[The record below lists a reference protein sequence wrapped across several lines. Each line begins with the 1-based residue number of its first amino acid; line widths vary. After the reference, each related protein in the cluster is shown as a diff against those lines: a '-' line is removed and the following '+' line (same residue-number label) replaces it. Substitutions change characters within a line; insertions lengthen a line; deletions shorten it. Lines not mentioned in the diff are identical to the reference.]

1 MTTLAAP
8 PAADPVVRGGLHE
21 RTGLARVFVIDD
33 DEVML
38 LACRR
43 ILEKEGY
50 EVETF
55 ASALAGI
62 DRVAERRPE
71 LVLVDL
77 KMPEISGME
86 VIQRIRTIDP
96 GIVLAVVTGYA
107 TIGTAVEAM
116 STGAHDFLPK
126 PFTPDELRLV
136 VKRAAERR
144 RLMQESERHR
154 REREAAERRIVTFVS
169 HQLKSPVAA
178 AKQCLD
184 VLVFTSRADLPP
196 NALEWI
202 GRAQT
207 RLHEM
212 VTMIDDWLTFARLD
226 RPTMCAVDA
235 TADLC
240 GIVADVVQAA
250 SAQADAAGVSVACEL
265 PSDEPSVRGDRA
277 SVAML
282 VSNLLAN
289 AIKYNRPSGR
299 VTIRVSCDSSSAA
312 LEVSDTGI
320 GVEAESLPHLFEE
333 FYRGSD
339 AKSRGVPGSGLGL
352 AICRRII
359 SELGGAIDVASTP
372 GLGTTFTAR
381 LPLAGSRA

>member
-1 MTTLAAP
+1 MITLTTPPSDDRAAP
-8 PAADPVVRGGLHE
+8 AAARQPAGL
-21 RTGLARVFVIDD
+21 TRVFVIDD

-38 LACRR
+38 LSCRR

-62 DRVAERRPE
+62 DRIAAQRPE

-77 KMPEISGME
+77 KMPEISGLE
-86 VIQRIRTIDP
+86 AIQRIRAIDP

-107 TIGTAVEAM
+107 TIATAVEAM

-136 VKRAAERR
+136 VKRAAEHR
-144 RLMQESERHR
+144 RLTQESERHR
-154 REREAAERRIVTFVS
+154 HEREAAERRIVTFVS

-184 VLVFTSRADLPP
+184 VLVFTSRADVPP
-196 NALEWI
+196 VALEWI
-202 GRAQT
+202 GRAQS
-207 RLHEM
+207 RLQEM

-235 TADLC
+235 SADLC
-240 GIVADVVQAA
+240 AIVAGATAA
-250 SAQADAAGVSVACEL
+250 AAAQADAAGVTVACEL
-265 PSDEPSVRGDRA
+265 PAEATSVRGDGA

-282 VSNLLAN
+282 VSNLVTN
-289 AIKYNRPSGR
+289 AIKYNRSWGR
-299 VTIRVSCDSSSAA
+299 VTIRVSRDSSSAT
-312 LEVSDTGI
+312 LEVRDTGI
-320 GVEAESLPHLFEE
+320 GIDAASLPHVFDE
-333 FYRGSD
+333 FYRGSE
-339 AKSRGVPGSGLGL
+339 AKSRGIPGSGLGL
-352 AICRRII
+352 AICRRITT
-359 SELGGAIDVASTP
+359 ELGGAIDVTSTP
-372 GLGTTFTAR
+372 GAGTTVTAR

>member
-8 PAADPVVRGGLHE
+8 A
-21 RTGLARVFVIDD
+21 TGFTRVFVIDD

-38 LACRR
+38 LSCRR

-62 DRVAERRPE
+62 DRIVERRPE

-77 KMPEISGME
+77 KMPEISGLDA
-86 VIQRIRTIDP
+86 IQRIRAIDP

-107 TIGTAVEAM
+107 TISTAVEAM

-136 VKRAAERR
+136 VKRAAEHR
-144 RLMQESERHR
+144 RLVQESERHQ

-169 HQLKSPVAA
+169 HQLKSPAA
-178 AKQCLD
+178 AATQCLD

-196 NALEWI
+196 VALEWI
-202 GRAQT
+202 GRART

-212 VTMIDDWLTFARLD
+212 VTMIDDWLTLARLD

-240 GIVADVVQAA
+240 GVVADAMQAA
-250 SAQADAAGVSVACEL
+250 AAQADAASVSVACEL
-265 PSDEPSVRGDRA
+265 PSEAPHVRGDRA

-299 VTIRVSCDSSSAA
+299 VTIGVSSDSSSAT
-312 LEVSDTGI
+312 LQVSDTGI
-320 GVEAESLPHLFEE
+320 GVDAASLPHLFDE
-333 FYRGSD
+333 FYRGSE
-339 AKSRGVPGSGLGL
+339 AKARGIAGSGLGL
-352 AICRRII
+352 AICRRITT
-359 SELGGAIDVASTP
+359 ELGGAIDVASGP
-372 GLGTTFTAR
+372 GPGTTFTAR

>member
-8 PAADPVVRGGLHE
+8 PSADRVAHGELREG
-21 RTGLARVFVIDD
+21 TGLARVFVIDD

-62 DRVAERRPE
+62 DRIAESRPE

-86 VIQRIRTIDP
+86 VIQRIRTIDS

-196 NALEWI
+196 HALEWI

-265 PSDEPSVRGDRA
+265 PSEEPSIRGDRA

-299 VTIRVSCDSSSAA
+299 VTIRVSCDPSSAT